1 MADFGLDFGI
11 AGKTAI
17 VCASSKGLGFGC
29 ADALAAVGVNL
40 VMCARTPETLA
51 QAAQTIRGRHGVDV
65 TEVACDITT
74 EEGRAAVLAAAGHVD
89 ILVNNAGGPPPGDFR
104 DWTRETWIAALDAK
118 MLTAFEL
125 IKAVIDPMIDNK
137 FGRIV
142 NITSGSVKSPIPQ
155 LGLSNG
161 ARAALTGFC
170 AGLSRQVARHNV
182 TVNGLLPGQFN
193 TDRIEMLIANMA
205 MTEGQ
210 TPAEV
215 RTTLE
220 ARNPTGRLGEIEEFG
235 FACAW
240 MCSARSGYLTGQ
252 NILIDGGMFN
262 STL

>member
-1 MADFGLDFGI
+1 MLDFGI
-11 AGKTAI
+11 SGKTAV

-40 VMCARTPETLA
+40 VMNARTAETLA
-51 QAAQTIRGRHGVDV
+51 AAAERIRAKHGVTV
-65 TEVACDITT
+65 TEVASDITT
-74 EEGRAAVLAAAGHVD
+74 PDGRAAVLDAAGQVD

-104 DWTRETWIAALDAK
+104 DWTRETWIEAFDANMLAAFD
-118 MLTAFEL
+118 L
-125 IKAVIDPMIDNK
+125 IQTVVDPMIERR

-142 NITSGSVKSPIPQ
+142 NITSGSVKSPIPM

-170 AGLSRQVARHNV
+170 AGLARQVAQHNV

-193 TDRIEMLIANMA
+193 TDRIESLIGNTAKA
-205 MTEGQ
+205 EGR

-215 RTTLE
+215 RATFE
-220 ARNPTGRLGEIEEFG
+220 ARNPAKRLGEIEEFG

-240 MCSARSGYLTGQ
+240 MCSAHSGYLTGQ
-252 NILIDGGMFN
+252 NILIDGGSFN

>member
-1 MADFGLDFGI
+1 MLDFGI
-11 AGKTAI
+11 AGKKAV

-40 VMCARTPETLA
+40 VMNARTAETLA
-51 QAAQTIRGRHGVDV
+51 NAADRIRDKHGVEV
-65 TEVACDITT
+65 TEVAADITT
-74 EEGRAAVLAAAGHVD
+74 DEGRATVLEAAGHVD

-104 DWTRETWIAALDAK
+104 DWTRETWIKALDAN
-118 MLTAFEL
+118 MLAAFEL
-125 IKAVIDPMIDNK
+125 IKAVVDPMIENK

-142 NITSGSVKSPIPQ
+142 NITSGSVKSPIPM

-170 AGLSRQVARHNV
+170 AGLSRQVAQHNV

-193 TDRIEMLIANMA
+193 TDRIESLITNSAKA
-205 MTEGQ
+205 EGRSR
-210 TPAEV
+210 EDV
-215 RTTLE
+215 RASLE
-220 ARNPTGRLGEIEEFG
+220 ERNPAKRLGEIEEFG

-240 MCSARSGYLTGQ
+240 MCSAHSGYLTGQ
-252 NILIDGGMFN
+252 NILIDGGSFN

>member
-1 MADFGLDFGI
+1 MLDFGI
-11 AGKTAI
+11 AGKKAV

-40 VMCARTPETLA
+40 VMNARTAETLA
-51 QAAQTIRGRHGVDV
+51 NAADRIRDKHGVEV
-65 TEVACDITT
+65 TEVAADITT
-74 EEGRAAVLAAAGHVD
+74 DEGRAAVLEAAGHVD

-104 DWTRETWIAALDAK
+104 DWTRETWIKALDAN
-118 MLTAFEL
+118 MLAAFEL
-125 IKAVIDPMIDNK
+125 IKAVVDPMIENK

-142 NITSGSVKSPIPQ
+142 NITSGSVKSPIPM

-170 AGLSRQVARHNV
+170 AGLSRQVAQHNV

-193 TDRIEMLIANMA
+193 TDRIESLITNSAKA
-205 MTEGQ
+205 EGRSR
-210 TPAEV
+210 EDV
-215 RTTLE
+215 RASLE
-220 ARNPTGRLGEIEEFG
+220 ERNPAKRLGEIEEFG

-240 MCSARSGYLTGQ
+240 MCSAHSGYLTGQ
-252 NILIDGGMFN
+252 NILIDGGSFN

>member
-1 MADFGLDFGI
+1 MLDFGI
-11 AGKTAI
+11 SGKTAV

-40 VMCARTPETLA
+40 VMNARTAETLA
-51 QAAQTIRGRHGVDV
+51 GAADKIRTRHGVSV
-65 TEVACDITT
+65 TEVASDITT
-74 EEGRAAVLAAAGHVD
+74 PEGRTAVLDAAGQVD

-104 DWTRETWIAALDAK
+104 DWTRETWIEAFDANMLAAFD
-118 MLTAFEL
+118 L
-125 IKAVIDPMIDNK
+125 IKAVVDPMIDRR

-142 NITSGSVKSPIPQ
+142 NITSGSVKSPIPI

-170 AGLSRQVARHNV
+170 AGLARQVAQHNV

-193 TDRIEMLIANMA
+193 TDRIESLINNTAKN
-205 MTEGQ
+205 EGRS
-210 TPAEV
+210 PEDV
-215 RTTLE
+215 RATFE
-220 ARNPTGRLGEIEEFG
+220 ARNPAKRLGEIEEFG

-240 MCSARSGYLTGQ
+240 MCSAHSGYLTGQ
-252 NILIDGGMFN
+252 NILIDGGSFN

>member
-1 MADFGLDFGI
+1 MVDFGI

-40 VMCARTPETLA
+40 VMNARTADTLA
-51 QAAQTIRGRHGVDV
+51 QAAHTIRDWHGVHV
-65 TEVACDITT
+65 IEVACDITT
-74 EEGRAAVLAAAGHVD
+74 EDGRAEILAAAGHVD

-104 DWTRETWIAALDAK
+104 DWTRDTWIAALDAN
-118 MLTAFEL
+118 MLAAFDL
-125 IKAVIDPMIDNK
+125 IKGVVDPMIENK

-205 MTEGQ
+205 KTEGR

-220 ARNPTGRLGEIEEFG
+220 ERNPTGRLG
-235 FACAW
+235 
-240 MCSARSGYLTGQ
+240 RLR
-252 NILIDGGMFN
+252 N
-262 STL
+262 SVSPVRGCVVHIRAI

>member
-1 MADFGLDFGI
+1 MLDFGI

-17 VCASSKGLGFGC
+17 VCASSKGLGYGC

-40 VMCARTPETLA
+40 VMNARTAETLA
-51 QAAQTIRGRHGVDV
+51 AAADKIRTKHGVTV
-65 TEVACDITT
+65 TEVASDITT
-74 EEGRAAVLAAAGHVD
+74 PEGRAAVLDAAGHVD

-104 DWTRETWIAALDAK
+104 DWTRETWIEAFDANMLAAFD
-118 MLTAFEL
+118 L
-125 IKAVIDPMIDNK
+125 IKTVVDPMIERR

-142 NITSGSVKSPIPQ
+142 NITSGSVKTPIPI

-170 AGLSRQVARHNV
+170 GGLARQVAQHNV
-182 TVNGLLPGQFN
+182 TINGLLPGQFN
-193 TDRIEMLIANMA
+193 TDRIESLIGNTAKA
-205 MTEGQ
+205 EGR

-215 RTTLE
+215 RATFE
-220 ARNPTGRLGEIEEFG
+220 ARNPAKRLGEIEEFG

-240 MCSARSGYLTGQ
+240 MCSAHSGYLTGQ
-252 NILIDGGMFN
+252 NILIDGGSFN

>member
-1 MADFGLDFGI
+1 MLDFGI
-11 AGKTAI
+11 AGKTAV

-40 VMCARTPETLA
+40 VMNARTAETLA
-51 QAAQTIRGRHGVDV
+51 AAADQIRTRHGVTV
-65 TEVACDITT
+65 TEVASDITT
-74 EEGRAAVLAAAGHVD
+74 ADGRAAVLDAAGQVD

-104 DWTRETWIAALDAK
+104 DWTRETWIEAFDANMLAAFD
-118 MLTAFEL
+118 L
-125 IKAVIDPMIDNK
+125 IKTVVDPMIERR

-142 NITSGSVKSPIPQ
+142 NITSGSVKSPIPM

-170 AGLSRQVARHNV
+170 AGLARQVAQHNV

-193 TDRIEMLIANMA
+193 TDRIESLISNTAQA
-205 MTEGQ
+205 EGRSRE
-210 TPAEV
+210 EV
-215 RTTLE
+215 RATFE
-220 ARNPTGRLGEIEEFG
+220 ARNPAKRLGEIEEFG

-240 MCSARSGYLTGQ
+240 MCSAHSGYLTGQ
-252 NILIDGGMFN
+252 NILIDGGSFN